1 MNEATE
7 APTFQSNT
15 GSSRIFL
22 TITNSKLVR
31 FVSDWTCGEEESC
44 SDHNIVNFKIAS
56 INKLKVKMN
65 YTEVRYRTNQQD
77 YKTFETIQASNF
89 IATFDCT
96 NKTNAN
102 TLDEEL
108 EEKNKSIYHRRFNRG
123 MFFMC
128 SSSM

>member
-31 FVSDWTCGEEESC
+31 FVSDWTCGEEESF
-44 SDHNIVNFKIAS
+44 SDYNIVNFKIAS
-56 INKLKVKMN
+56 INKLKVKVN

-77 YKTFETIQASNF
+77 YKTFDTTLASNF

-96 NKTNAN
+96 NKTDAN

-108 EEKNKSIYHRRFNRG
+108 EKKQINITQKI
-123 MFFMC
+123 
-128 SSSM
+128 